1 MSLIIFN
8 KKQEVGFQR
17 FALSVFSGATL
28 LVCLGVLHSV
38 LYDMPYYVR
47 FGTGVG
53 GKLWLI
59 AAGMGIILAVMYFN
73 QDPIAALS
81 KKIETNRTTPRTGLL
96 PKGYEHAGDI
106 RRLFAY
112 VIAGD
117 VMLFGI
123 GMYRLVWVN
132 LVGHVDLVLA
142 LGALAV
148 SIIGIFLPLHYAA
161 MLKLDICTE
170 GVAEDLCAFA
180 QERFSQIL
188 YWVLVVYWASI
199 LAGYAVLL
207 LFSQE
212 YCHMLVC

>member
-38 LYDMPYYVR
+38 LYDMPYYV
-47 FGTGVG
+47 GLGSG
-53 GKLWLI
+53 AEGKIWLV

-81 KKIETNRTTPRTGLL
+81 KKIEQGRSAPRSGLL

-106 RRLFAY
+106 RRLFAF

-117 VMLFGI
+117 ILLFGI
-123 GMYRLVWVN
+123 GLYRLVWMNV
-132 LVGHVDLVLA
+132 VGDVDLVRA

-148 SIIGIFLPLHYAA
+148 SIIGVFLPLHYAA
-161 MLKLDICTE
+161 MLKLDLCTE
-170 GVAEDLCAFA
+170 GIAEDLCVFA

-188 YWVLVVYWASI
+188 YWVLVVYWACI

>member
-28 LVCLGVLHSV
+28 LVILGVLHSM

-47 FGTGVG
+47 FGSGAE
-53 GKLWLI
+53 GKLLLI
-59 AAGMGIILAVMYFN
+59 AAGMGIILAVIYFN
-73 QDPIAALS
+73 QGPIAALS
-81 KKIETNRTTPRTGLL
+81 KKIEAARNTPRTGLF

-117 VMLFGI
+117 ILLFGI
-123 GMYRLVWVN
+123 GLYRLVWMS
-132 LVGHVDLVLA
+132 LVGNVDLVLA
-142 LGALAV
+142 LGGLAV
-148 SIIGIFLPLHYAA
+148 SIIGVFLPLHYAA
-161 MLKLDICTE
+161 MLKLDLCTE
-170 GVAEDLCAFA
+170 GVAEELCVFA

-188 YWVLVVYWASI
+188 YWVLVAYWACI